1 MVWVG
6 GLRKDSALF
15 IGQLEALE
23 RAYPKAKRLVL
34 IVDNYGFHKS
44 DSVNA
49 WLSRHPIAEF
59 LFQPAYHPWVN
70 RIERLW
76 KALHDAV
83 TRNHRRRTL
92 EELCAQAAT
101 SSTSCNHSRAPGT
114 RTRKWACSD
123 SPINYLETPDSVI
136 QAQVR

>member
-1 MVWVG
+1 MHARTGQVVWVG

-15 IGQLEALE
+15 IDQLEALE

-34 IVDNYGFHKS
+34 IVDNYGFHKG
-44 DSVNA
+44 DAVNA
-49 WLSRHPIAEF
+49 WLSRHPKVEF

-83 TRNHRRRTL
+83 TRNHRCRTL
-92 EELCAQAAT
+92 EENCAQAA
-101 SSTSCNHSRAPGT
+101 HFL
-114 RTRKWACSD
+114 D
-123 SPINYLETPDSVI
+123 M
-136 QAQVR
+136 VRPFPCAGHAYAKMDV